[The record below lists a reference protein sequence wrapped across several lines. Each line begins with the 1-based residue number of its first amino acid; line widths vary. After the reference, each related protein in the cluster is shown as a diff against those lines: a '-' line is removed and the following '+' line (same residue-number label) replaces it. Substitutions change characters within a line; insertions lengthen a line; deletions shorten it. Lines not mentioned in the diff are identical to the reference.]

1 MAFKMSSVCF
11 AEAVALGFFP
21 DAPSSIFCSKMER
34 VEEAWM
40 ERKRR
45 SNPRRE
51 RGTEGSGAFAVR
63 VGRFHGPRVD
73 RARFDDRRVD

>member
-21 DAPSSIFCSKMER
+21 DAPSADFCSRMER
-34 VEEAWM
+34 VRGVDG
-40 ERKRR
+40 RKRG

-73 RARFDDRRVD
+73 RARFDGRRVD